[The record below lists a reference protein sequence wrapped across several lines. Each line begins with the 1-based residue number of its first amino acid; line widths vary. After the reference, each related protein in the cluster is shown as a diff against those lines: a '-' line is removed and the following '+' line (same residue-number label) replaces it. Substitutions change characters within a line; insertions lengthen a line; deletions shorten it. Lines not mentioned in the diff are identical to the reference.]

1 MLISPQAFSVFHYLT
16 FMFLYCG
23 LKSSIIV
30 VALDFAILF
39 IMQMMASLLFLFLFS
54 LFLWP
59 LA

>member
-1 MLISPQAFSVFHYLT
+1 MFHYLT